1 MSERFLTVG
10 SLLREEELLKY
21 KKEIEHRDD
30 ITYPFYDD
38 IEGYKEAEDE
48 AVKNVVDAQIK
59 HNLPQITDG
68 EYSKSLW
75 HLDFVWGL
83 NGVKRYID
91 ESGYFFR
98 DKDNKKEK
106 YETRKD
112 IGIKLTDK
120 LSGKN
125 HPFIDDFK
133 RVKDLAGDK
142 EVKQC
147 IPSPSH
153 IYGELSLF
161 GRLDDGY
168 YAGKI
173 DEFEKDLKT
182 SYKEFLDDYKK
193 AGGKIIQFDDCLWE
207 LFAEDNED
215 SPFSADSTEAEKREL
230 AYKFIDINNEVIDY
244 AHKLELKVYTHNC
257 RGNYDSRSMSDGSYE
272 SIADLFLEKQN
283 YDRFYLEWDDER
295 AGSIEALKAFK
306 NKDNEVV
313 LGLLS
318 SKTNSLDDEKR
329 VKELLEKASEIIDK
343 DRLYLSHQCGF
354 ASCDGG
360 NELTIDEQW
369 QKIDQGQKI
378 AEEFWG

>member
-38 IEGYKEAEDE
+38 IEGYKEAENE

-59 HNLPQITDG
+59 HNLSQITDG

-83 NGVKRYID
+83 HGVKRYID
-91 ESGYFFR
+91 ETGYFFR
-98 DKDNKKEK
+98 EKDKEGK

-125 HPFIDDFK
+125 HPFIEDFK
-133 RVKDLAGDK
+133 RVKELAGGK

-173 DEFEKDLKT
+173 DDFEEDLKT
-182 SYKEFLDDYKK
+182 SYKEFLDDYKN
-193 AGGKIIQFDDCLWE
+193 AGGRIIQFDDCLWE

-215 SPFSADSTEAEKREL
+215 SPFSADSTETEKREL
-230 AYKFIDINNEVIDY
+230 AYKFIEINNDVIDY
-244 AHKLELKVYTHNC
+244 AHKLGLKVYTHNC

-295 AGSIEALKAFK
+295 AGSIDALNAFK

-318 SKTNSLDDEKR
+318 SKTNTLDDENR

-369 QKIDQGQKI
+369 TKIDQGQKI